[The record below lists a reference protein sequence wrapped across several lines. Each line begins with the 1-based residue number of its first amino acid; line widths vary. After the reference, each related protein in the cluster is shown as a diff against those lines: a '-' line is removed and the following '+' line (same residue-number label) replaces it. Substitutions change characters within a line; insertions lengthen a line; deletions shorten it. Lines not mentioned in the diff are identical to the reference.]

1 MFKHLKKTTRR
12 QIPSRDRA
20 VRSRRALNISTGFE
34 DGWKNSQAPCLRF
47 SGRGSGTADAKA
59 AQQKK
64 RHAVGS
70 CSIRL
75 SGIIQ
80 GTLSPAP
87 SVLVEEVAYI

>member
-64 RHAVGS
+64 TACCGVVFNPSQWNHPRYPV
-70 CSIRL
+70 
-75 SGIIQ
+75 
-80 GTLSPAP
+80 PAP
-87 SVLVEEVAYI
+87 CVLVEEVAYI